1 MANQSKQSDV
11 EQMFNRIARRYD
23 LANDLQSLFL
33 HRYWK
38 KKVKSLAAVSSNQ
51 FALDICC
58 GTGDIAFELA
68 QTGATVVGID
78 LSQPMLEIAQFRIQ
92 KYNFPIN
99 RRLIN
104 SDYQSKQCKRTGN
117 VFFIKSNALNLPF
130 KNNTFDTITIGYGL
144 RNICNYNKALAEM
157 FRALKPGGRI
167 VILEFGKPP
176 NKLWNKIYFFHL
188 KKIVPFLG
196 KLIAKDWDAYFYIYE
211 SLLKYPGQFVV
222 DKTLKDLG
230 GINTKI
236 INIMAGA
243 MTINYC
249 EKPFKNQ

>member
-1 MANQSKQSDV
+1 MANQSKQSDL
-11 EQMFNRIARRYD
+11 EQMFNRIARHYD

-51 FALDICC
+51 YALDICC

-78 LSQPMLEIAQFRIQ
+78 LSLPMLEIAQFRTQ
-92 KYNFPIN
+92 EYDFPIN
-99 RRLIN
+99 RRSTN
-104 SDYQSKQCKRTGN
+104 SNNQSKLNKKTEN
-117 VFFIKSNALNLPF
+117 VFFIKSDGLNLPF
-130 KNNTFDTITIGYGL
+130 KDNTFDAITIGYGL
-144 RNICNYNKALAEM
+144 RNIIDYVKALAEM
-157 FRALKPGGRI
+157 FRVLKPGGRI

-188 KKIVPFLG
+188 KKIVPLLG
-196 KLIAKDWDAYFYIYE
+196 KLIAQDWGAYFYIYE
-211 SLLKYPGQFVV
+211 SLLKYPGQFIV
-222 DKTLKDLG
+222 DKRLKDLG

-236 INIMAGA
+236 INIMGGA